1 LQKAA
6 KYLLFAKAE
15 TPCKYNSIH
24 LQLKDFS
31 QKRTVFKAP
40 KPKNGVQKQKRK
52 QKSGKNPK
60 TALYFQKYT
69 VSDISNKKKA
79 NSTILLAFCHAH
91 NKSSIAVK

>member
-1 LQKAA
+1 MQKPA
-6 KYLLFAKAE
+6 KRLLFAKAE

-52 QKSGKNPK
+52 QKSGKNTK
-60 TALYFQKYT
+60 TALYFQKIAT
-69 VSDISNKKKA
+69 ATAFNNQKA
-79 NSTILLAFCHAH
+79 F
-91 NKSSIAVK
+91 